1 MAHAAT
7 FDRHMTLGL
16 LALALALVCAS
27 PREARAAAL
36 AGTSNRPAR
45 LTIMVT
51 VTDKDNAFIPS
62 GKVTIRRTGGA
73 DKSEPLVNGVAGI
86 RGDFLM
92 VGDYQVI
99 AEAEGYRQEASISLP
114 LELLQRAATSPDKT
128 AALDKPIVLTK
139 LSPGEPPPELA
150 ELQRQFAEQL
160 SKHPELLDP
169 VLGQVEAQRDLQT
182 RVSDQVRA
190 GRYGWIRAVGAR
202 QRSIWDLWWLLALPV
217 AFGLGLLTQRLLR
230 EPGAEQSAPLEQTQ
244 TTAPNNRQPPTA
256 PNASETLE
264 DKIGQLIQTQNTLV
278 VKIQQLVDGGVQRA
292 GDGNAGARAERS
304 GVVTR
309 EHAGAYG
316 DGSLSDQSRWLGN
329 EVERARSCYLSLAR
343 DGRSSPAPRYLDA
356 EVKNSPKDLV
366 GDRQVFL
373 VEVAHMQGAFVLFAG
388 DRGKGWVFPNPQLN
402 FSPALRPVYPQ
413 LTAGDFNNSKEYID
427 PVPAVRVEDGRWRVE
442 QRS

>member
-7 FDRHMTLGL
+7 FDRRMTLGL
-16 LALALALVCAS
+16 LALALALVCVT
-27 PREARAAAL
+27 PHEARAANL
-36 AGTSNRPAR
+36 AVTAGGVVK
-45 LTIMVT
+45 LTVKVA
-51 VTDKDNAFIPS
+51 VTDKDGIVIPN
-62 GKVTIRRTGGA
+62 GKVTIRRSGGS
-73 DKSEPLVNGVAGI
+73 DKSEGLVNGLASI
-86 RGDFLM
+86 KGDFRI
-92 VGDYQVI
+92 VSDYQVI
-99 AEAEGYRQEASISLP
+99 AEAEGYRQEAPVTLP
-114 LELLQRAATSPDKT
+114 VELLRKAAERPDRT
-128 AALDKPIVLTK
+128 AELENPVVLLR
-139 LSPGEPPPELA
+139 LSGGEPPAELT

-182 RVSDQVRA
+182 RVSEQVRA
-190 GRYGWIRAVGAR
+190 GRYGWIRAAGAR
-202 QRSIWDLWWLLALPV
+202 QRSIWDLWWVLALPA
-217 AFGLGLLTQRLLR
+217 AFGFGLLTQRLLR
-230 EPGAEQSAPLEQTQ
+230 GPGADQSAPLEQTQ
-244 TTAPNNRQPPTA
+244 TTGLTNRPPPNTSNV
-256 PNASETLE
+256 SETLE

-278 VKIQQLVDGGVQRA
+278 VTIQHLVERVVPRT
-292 GDGNAGARAERS
+292 GDGNAGARSERS

-316 DGSLSDQSRWLGN
+316 DGTLSDQSRWLGD
-329 EVERARSCYLSLAR
+329 EIERARSCYLSLAR

-373 VEVAHMQGAFVLFAG
+373 LEVAHTQGAFVLFAG

-427 PVPAVRVEDGRWRVE
+427 PVPAVRVEDERWRVE